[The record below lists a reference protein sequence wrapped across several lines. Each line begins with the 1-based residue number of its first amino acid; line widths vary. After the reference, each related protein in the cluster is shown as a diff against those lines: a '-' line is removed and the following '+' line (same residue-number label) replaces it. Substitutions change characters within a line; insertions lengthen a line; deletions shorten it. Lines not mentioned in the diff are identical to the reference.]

1 MCNSFGKSQSD
12 LIIAH
17 RDILKRFEQIRDFL
31 RVASVLLI
39 NLLLKLSC
47 AQNSDVNVEVMLLL
61 TRFIF
66 LMTVKRLN

>member
-1 MCNSFGKSQSD
+1 M
-12 LIIAH
+12 
-17 RDILKRFEQIRDFL
+17 
-31 RVASVLLI
+31 RVTSVLLI
-39 NLLLKLSC
+39 NLLLKLSF